1 MLLYPAELL
10 IPWFVSF
17 LLKPIPSKLTY
28 NPEPTTIPEY
38 IPKYA
43 PVVQL
48 YSEEVYL
55 PGDIQEYV
63 THFKLATETSNVTDR
78 LSLENLNSL
87 ARTTRSVFGAKTE
100 LYMTAQDV
108 WETDP
113 DWVTGEGNI
122 PKLSTG
128 ELAKAPSVLITV
140 DKGDYIDAF
149 WFYFYPFNLG
159 PFVMGAGPY
168 GNHLGD
174 WEHSL
179 VRFSKRTQKPEIVWM
194 SAHGGG
200 TAYWFDSMGKL
211 DTDPNRSVILA
222 ARGTHANYV
231 TGGQHSH
238 DIPWSVLC
246 DFTDR
251 GAIWDP
257 TKNYM
262 AYTFDG
268 TEVRPANGTVPG
280 REIANKDWL
289 LFDGCWGD
297 KKLDPEDPRQAWS
310 IWEYRMIDGPQGPL
324 FKNLMREQPCER
336 WKWWNVLHSCRI
348 RNRVTPGEGL
358 EQESPSC
365 PMLIELFPKPLD
377 YIMSWILWR
386 GWFCFWLDRLW
397 G

>member
-1 MLLYPAELL
+1 MISFGTVL
-10 IPWFVSF
+10 IPWVIGLFSGVIEPELAYDPS
-17 LLKPIPSKLTY
+17 PAVIPD
-28 NPEPTTIPEY
+28 Y
-38 IPKYA
+38 ITKYA

-55 PGDIQEYV
+55 PGDIQEFV
-63 THFKLATETSNVTDR
+63 GHFRLATEYTNATDR
-78 LSLENLNSL
+78 LILATLNSL
-87 ARTTRSVFGAKTE
+87 AKDTRAIFGQDTK
-100 LYMTAQDV
+100 LYMSAQDS
-108 WETDP
+108 WEHDP
-113 DWVTGEGNI
+113 KWVTGADNI
-122 PKLSTG
+122 PRPSTG
-128 ELAKAPSVLITV
+128 KLANAPAVLITV
-140 DKGDYIDAF
+140 DKGDFIDAF

-179 VRFSKRTQKPEIVWM
+179 VRFSKETEKPEIVWM

-200 TAYWFDSMGKL
+200 TAYWFETLEKL
-211 DTDPNRSVILA
+211 DIDPNRPLIMA

-251 GAIWDP
+251 GDIWDP
-257 TKNYM
+257 AANYM

-268 TEVRPANGTVPG
+268 TTVRPANGTING
-280 REIANKDWL
+280 RETENGDWL
-289 LFDGCWGD
+289 LFDGYWGD
-297 KKLDPEDPRQAWS
+297 KKLDPDDPRQAWS
-310 IWEYRMIDGPQGPL
+310 IWEYKMIDGPQGPL
-324 FKNLMREQPCER
+324 FKNLMRTQPCQR
-336 WKWWNVLHSCRI
+336 SKWWNVLHSCRT

-365 PMLIELFPKPLD
+365 PMIVERIPKPFD
-377 YIMSWILWR
+377 YIATWILWR
-386 GWFCFWLDRLW
+386 GWFCFWLDRLLA
-397 G
+397 